1 MPSEGSCGEVCRL
14 VLMGEHS
21 IHLFLCQE
29 LLVVG
34 NTKKLLSAFLF
45 PIEEKDTLCEI
56 IIKWLA

>member
-29 LLVVG
+29 RLVVG

-45 PIEEKDTLCEI
+45 PIRRKGHLMS
-56 IIKWLA
+56 KNVK